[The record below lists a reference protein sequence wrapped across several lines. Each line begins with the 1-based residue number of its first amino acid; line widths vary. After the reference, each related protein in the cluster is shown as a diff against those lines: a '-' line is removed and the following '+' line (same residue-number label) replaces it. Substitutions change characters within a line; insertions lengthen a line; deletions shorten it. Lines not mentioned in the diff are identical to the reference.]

1 MAPPAKR
8 RPGHSRRAQYSLFA
22 AYVLAIG
29 GATLG
34 LILILLSA
42 FDPPAFAALRSA
54 VAEIVTPISSGAD
67 STRRGAQSIPQTIGD
82 YIRAGSQ
89 NDDLR
94 KRLIAEERL
103 VRQARGLAYENA
115 RLRRL
120 VRLQE
125 GATAIVVTARLVS
138 STGSSTRRFA
148 TLNAGRRHGVA
159 TGQSVSGP
167 DGLVGR
173 VVEVGINTARVML
186 ATDPESVVPV
196 RRVRDGLPGFAY
208 GRGDGLVEIRGVNTG
223 LNAFRAGDQF
233 VTSGAG
239 GVFPPGVP
247 LAQVIRPQG
256 DSALARPFAD
266 ADRLDFAV
274 VQPIF
279 MPPAA
284 PPSDTGEP

>member
-1 MAPPAKR
+1 MAPPTKR
-8 RPGHSRRAQYSLFA
+8 RPGHSRRAQYSLFV

-34 LILILLSA
+34 LVLIALSA

-54 VAEIVTPISSGAD
+54 VSEIVTPVSSGAD
-67 STRRGAQSIPQTIGD
+67 STRRGIGSIPQAIGN
-82 YIRAGSQ
+82 YVRAGSQ

-94 KRLIAEERL
+94 RRLTAEQRL

-125 GATAIVVTARLVS
+125 GTTGIVVTARLVS
-138 STGSSTRRFA
+138 STGSSARRFA
-148 TLNAGRRHGVA
+148 TLNAGRRQGVLP
-159 TGQSVSGP
+159 GQPVRGP
-167 DGLVGR
+167 DGQVGR
-173 VVEVGINTARVML
+173 VVETGINVARVML
-186 ATDPESVVPV
+186 VTDPESVIPV
-196 RRVRDGLPGFAY
+196 RRASDGLPAFAY
-208 GRGDGLVEIRGVNTG
+208 GHGEGLVEIRGVSTG
-223 LNAFRAGDQF
+223 INAFRAGDQF

-239 GVFPPGVP
+239 GVFPPGTPV
-247 LAQVIRPQG
+247 ARVVRPQG

-266 ADRLDFAV
+266 PDRLDFAV

-279 MPPAA
+279 VAPLPDPAA
-284 PPSDTGEP
+284 AEAP

>member
-1 MAPPAKR
+1 MAPPTKR

-34 LILILLSA
+34 AVLVALSV

-54 VAEIVTPISSGAD
+54 VSEIVTPVSSGAD
-67 STRRGAQSIPQTIGD
+67 STRRGIGSIPQAIGD

-94 KRLIAEERL
+94 RRLTAEQRL

-125 GATAIVVTARLVS
+125 GATGIVVTARLVS
-138 STGSSTRRFA
+138 STGSSARRFA
-148 TLNAGRRHGVA
+148 TLNAGRRHGVLP
-159 TGQSVSGP
+159 GQPVRGP
-167 DGLVGR
+167 DGQVGR
-173 VVEVGINTARVML
+173 VIETGLNVARVML
-186 ATDPESVVPV
+186 VTDPESVIPV
-196 RRVRDGLPGFAY
+196 RRASDGLPAFAY
-208 GRGDGLVEIRGVNTG
+208 GHGEGLVEIRGVSTG
-223 LNAFRAGDQF
+223 INAFRAGDRF
-233 VTSGAG
+233 LTSGAG
-239 GVFPPGVP
+239 GVFPPGTPV
-247 LAQVIRPQG
+247 ARVTRPQG

-266 ADRLDFAV
+266 PDRLDFAI
-274 VQPIF
+274 VQPVF
-279 MPPAA
+279 VAPLPDPAA
-284 PPSDTGEP
+284 PEEP

>member
-1 MAPPAKR
+1 MAPPTKR
-8 RPGHSRRAQYSLFA
+8 RPGHSRRAQYSLFV

-34 LILILLSA
+34 LVLVALSA

-54 VAEIVTPISSGAD
+54 VSEIVTPVSSGAD
-67 STRRGAQSIPQTIGD
+67 STRRGVGSVPQAIGN
-82 YIRAGSQ
+82 YFRAGSQ

-94 KRLIAEERL
+94 RRLIAEQRL

-125 GATAIVVTARLVS
+125 GATGIVVTARLVS

-148 TLNAGRRHGVA
+148 TLNAGRRQGVLP
-159 TGQSVSGP
+159 GQPVRGP
-167 DGLVGR
+167 DGQVGR
-173 VVEVGINTARVML
+173 VVETGINVARVML
-186 ATDPESVVPV
+186 VTDPESVIPV
-196 RRVRDGLPGFAY
+196 RRTSDGLPAFAY
-208 GRGDGLVEIRGVNTG
+208 GHGEGLVEIRGVSTG
-223 LNAFRAGDQF
+223 INAFRVGEQF

-239 GVFPPGVP
+239 GVFPPGTPV
-247 LAQVIRPQG
+247 ARVVTPQG

-266 ADRLDFAV
+266 PDRLDFAI
-274 VQPIF
+274 VQSIF
-279 MPPAA
+279 VAPLPDPAA
-284 PPSDTGEP
+284 PEAP

>member
-8 RPGHSRRAQYSLFA
+8 RPGHSRRAQYSLFL

-34 LILILLSA
+34 LLLVVLSQ

-54 VAEIVTPISSGAD
+54 AAEIFMPVSSGAD
-67 STRRGAQSIPQTIGD
+67 RTRRGIGSIPQAIGD

-94 KRLIAEERL
+94 RRLIAEQRL
-103 VRQARGLAYENA
+103 VRQARSLAYENA

-125 GATAIVVTARLVS
+125 GATDAIVTARLVS
-138 STGSSTRRFA
+138 STGSSTRRFG
-148 TLNAGRRHGVA
+148 TLNAGRRHGVLP
-159 TGQSVSGP
+159 GQPVRGP

-173 VVEVGINTARVML
+173 VVETGINVSRVML
-186 ATDPESVVPV
+186 VTDPESVIPV
-196 RRVRDGLPGFAY
+196 RRARDGLPAFAY
-208 GRGDGLVEIRGVNTG
+208 GHGDGLVEIRGVTTG
-223 LNAFRAGDQF
+223 VNAFRAGDQF

-239 GVFPPGVP
+239 GVFAPGTPV
-247 LAQVIRPQG
+247 AQVTRPLG
-256 DSALARPFAD
+256 DSALARPFAHP
-266 ADRLDFAV
+266 DRLDFAV

-279 MPPAA
+279 LAA
-284 PPSDTGEP
+284 PPAPAGAEEP